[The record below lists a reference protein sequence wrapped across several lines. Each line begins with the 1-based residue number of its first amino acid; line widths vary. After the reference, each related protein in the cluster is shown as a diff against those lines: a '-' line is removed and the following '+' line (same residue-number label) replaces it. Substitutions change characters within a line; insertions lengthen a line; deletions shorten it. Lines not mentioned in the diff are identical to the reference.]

1 MPKWKPSKPDRK
13 RQKRRPLSTKAR
25 IPLPQKPDHPE
36 IAIRPRPKI
45 SRLKKSSLGTL
56 ASRTITA
63 RACSTPR
70 RAVEDATAEAVTIAA
85 DVPTVAAAR
94 STGHREAVAMA
105 TARHRAAPS

>member
-70 RAVEDATAEAVTIAA
+70 AAEDATAEAVTIAA

-94 STGHREAVAMA
+94 SMALEAIA
-105 TARHRAAPS
+105 TAIARRRAVRN

>member
-1 MPKWKPSKPDRK
+1 LKIPE
-13 RQKRRPLSTKAR
+13 TKLP
-25 IPLPQKPDHPE
+25 ILPQKPDHPE

-45 SRLKKSSLGTL
+45 SRLRKSSPGTL

-70 RAVEDATAEAVTIAA
+70 AAEDATAEAVTIAA